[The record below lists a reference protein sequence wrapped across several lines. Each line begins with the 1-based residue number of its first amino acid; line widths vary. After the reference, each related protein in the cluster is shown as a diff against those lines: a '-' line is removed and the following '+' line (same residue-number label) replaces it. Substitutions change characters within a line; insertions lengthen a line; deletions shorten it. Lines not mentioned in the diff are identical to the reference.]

1 MRFHYLVVALFVTR
15 ASAACILGIGC
26 DTTSSAGTTPPQSA
40 VNTGSSQPT
49 QIQGNN
55 SSNNPGTSTPITA
68 APATGYTTVT
78 ADGGTGSIPAFPA
91 TTWNGPHIK
100 TNTGSNSSPTDSNN
114 GNGAGN
120 AGNNNSSGN
129 NKNAGGSTNTGT
141 IAGGV
146 VGGLG
151 KCLYM
156 SAGGI
161 TAISL
166 IHLFSNWTAAIGAI
180 GGLFFLSRRARRRRN
195 NGDFTAKLTDQD
207 FPSFP
212 SNPSAAAAAAA
223 AVGATTMPSGY
234 NEPVRYDT
242 ARRFVPQQN
251 PHSPPV
257 AYHDVSPVQSEG
269 FAPSY
274 QAEYGH
280 ITEKPAEDTSHAGM
294 WKPDVAE
301 SKPNV

>member
-146 VGGLG
+146 VGGL
-151 KCLYM
+151 
-156 SAGGI
+156 
-161 TAISL
+161 
-166 IHLFSNWTAAIGAI
+166 AAIGAI